1 MATAQDVRTL
11 ALTLPRTEEALVRD
25 QVKFRVG
32 RLVYV
37 ALSRDEQSMGF
48 AFPREERVE
57 LIASEPER
65 YFMPVPSDERYNWVR
80 VWLAPLDEDELT
92 ELVVGAWA
100 MVVPKRLSAD
110 RLAQLGARTVRRDEP
125 GAPVNEDGA
134 ADD

>member
-1 MATAQDVRTL
+1 MGTCALDRGQRVTTIGLGSERGAQHAEVCGERR
-11 ALTLPRTEEALVRD
+11 PGGG
-25 QVKFRVG
+25 RVSG
-32 RLVYV
+32 LRRRRR
-37 ALSRDEQSMGF
+37 SRSISHPGT
-48 AFPREERVE
+48 RRR
-57 LIASEPER
+57 ASIRSPNL
-65 YFMPVPSDERYNWVR
+65 YNWVR

-100 MVVPKRLSAD
+100 MVVPKRLSAG